1 MSKESNIYIKKAKR
15 KRLIKRTIIF
25 LIFLVIAGIVFVTQ
39 TNFFNIKNVDLTGEY
54 VITGDGI
61 REKTSSLIGENIFFI
76 DETEI
81 KKNIKTDP
89 YVDTIKISKKYP
101 NILKIDVKEK
111 KGFYYILENGV
122 YNILN
127 DELVLLEK
135 VDNIEDK
142 ELVEVKGIE
151 LGNTS
156 IGEQIEN
163 NSRINKVLYYFYRMA
178 CELEKQGETVKV
190 TAIDLGEL
198 SNVKA
203 YIGNIEIRL
212 GADEDLIKKMNK
224 AINIY
229 KSGLVKSY
237 IDVSFEGSPVFDYI
251 EK

>member
-1 MSKESNIYIKKAKR
+1 MVKESNIYIRKARR
-15 KRLIKRTIIF
+15 KRLIKRIIIFIIF
-25 LIFLVIAGIVFVTQ
+25 LIICGVVFVTE
-39 TNFFNIKNVDLTGEY
+39 TNFFHIKNVNLTGEY
-54 VITGDGI
+54 VITGDSI
-61 REKTSSLIGENIFFI
+61 KEKTSSLIGENIFFI
-76 DETEI
+76 DEAEI
-81 KKNIKTDP
+81 KKNIKTNP
-89 YVDTIKISKKYP
+89 YVDTIEINKKYP
-101 NILKIDVKEK
+101 NILEIDVKEK

-135 VDNIEDK
+135 VDNIEEK
-142 ELVEVKGIE
+142 ELVEVRGIE

-156 IGEQIEN
+156 IGEQIQD
-163 NSRINKVLYYFYRMA
+163 NSRINKILYYFYRMA

-198 SNVKA
+198 SNIRA
-203 YIGNIEIRL
+203 YIGNIEVKL
-212 GADEDLIKKMNK
+212 GVDEELLKKMNK

-251 EK
+251 EE